1 MSQRDTAANSM
12 ANAHFSANPGTLRS
26 GDSIGILLRFQPAA
40 NSELPGKDVRKR
52 HAYTPSIP
60 RALAF
65 ITNRAA
71 ATHCAKNGGPC
82 DPSRWRADPRVHSSI
97 ATATAVSPETDR
109 LTRRVCP
116 PLAARAAD

>member
-60 RALAF
+60 RALASLP
-65 ITNRAA
+65 TVRPQHTAQRMA
-71 ATHCAKNGGPC
+71 VHATHPGGALIHAFI
-82 DPSRWRADPRVHSSI
+82 RALPQQ
-97 ATATAVSPETDR
+97 
-109 LTRRVCP
+109 RRCP
-116 PLAARAAD
+116 PKLTGSREG